1 MEPFGRVVPHR
12 GRSSQTFYKRFGI
25 IAGFAVL
32 LALLIGN
39 AVVTRRQVAIQV
51 GMGFLVSHTREVL
64 FELKQTELL
73 LVDAE
78 AEKRGFLFT
87 GNSEYLGPYRDA
99 IAQLEPQLDKIAKL
113 TADNPRQQALIPD
126 LRNQVQGKV
135 AEMAEVI
142 SLKKSGRPEAAREL
156 VLADTA
162 RLTMVRIRQT
172 IAQMEAEETAL
183 ESSRTA
189 GYQLS
194 IRRTIASI
202 YLASLIAVLGLIF
215 LGYYILRE
223 ISLREK
229 HAQELPASEAW
240 FRVTLTSIGD
250 AVIATDKEGS
260 VTFLNRVA
268 ESLTQTS
275 LAEARGR
282 NIADVF
288 PICNELTGKPV
299 ENPVQKVL
307 SEGRVIGLA
316 NHTALKRRDGTQVP
330 IQDSAAPI
338 RGEMDELIG
347 VVLVFR
353 DVSNER
359 RSEAVMRQAERLAAA
374 ARLSATMAHEVNNPL
389 QAVSSLVY
397 LARSTPEAPPS
408 MIQQLT
414 TAEEELKRI
423 AHITQQTLGFYR
435 DSHDTELI
443 DMPTLIE
450 SVFALYSNKFQSK
463 DIRIERHFGE
473 CPRIWAVSGELKQV
487 VSNLIANAADA
498 VKNKGTIAV
507 TLGSVESDGLTKLQV
522 LIEDDGAGIP
532 PEDLQHL
539 FEPFFTTK
547 KNVGTGLGLWLTR
560 EIVNR
565 YGGSIE
571 LRPRANGAAGAA
583 FSIVL
588 PTAANPLE
596 VAAGIDD
603 RSVREWS
610 KASDRSRAAQDGHI
624 PRG

>member
-1 MEPFGRVVPHR
+1 LEPFGSVVPHR
-12 GRSSQTFYKRFGI
+12 GQSAQTFYKRFGI
-25 IAGFAVL
+25 ITGFVVL

-51 GMGFLVSHTREVL
+51 GMGFWVSHTRQVL

-87 GNSEYLGPYRDA
+87 GDSEYLGPYRDA
-99 IAQLEPQLDKIAKL
+99 IAQLEPQLDRIAKL
-113 TADNPRQQALIPD
+113 TSDNPRQQAVIPD
-126 LRNQVQGKV
+126 LRNQIQGKV

-172 IAQMEAEETAL
+172 IDRMETEETAL

-189 GYQLS
+189 AYQLS
-194 IRRTIASI
+194 IRRTMASI
-202 YLASLIAVLGLIF
+202 YLASMLAALGLLF

-229 HAQELPASEAW
+229 HAQELRASEAW

-275 LAEARGR
+275 LAQAKGR
-282 NIADVF
+282 NIVEVF
-288 PICNELTGKPV
+288 PICNELTNQPV
-299 ENPVQKVL
+299 ETPVQKVL
-307 SEGRVIGLA
+307 SEGRVVGLA

-338 RGEMDELIG
+338 RGEMDELLG

-359 RSEAVMRQAERLAAA
+359 KSEVVMRQAERLAAA
-374 ARLSATMAHEVNNPL
+374 ARLSATMAHEINNPL

-397 LARSTPEAPPS
+397 LARTTPEAPPS

-414 TAEEELKRI
+414 AAEEELKRI

-435 DSHDTELI
+435 DSHVTEFI
-443 DMPTLIE
+443 DMPALIE

-473 CPRIWAVSGELKQV
+473 CPRVRAVSGELKQV
-487 VSNLIANAADA
+487 VSNLVANAADA
-498 VKNKGTIAV
+498 VGNKGTITV
-507 TLGSVESDGLTKLQV
+507 TLGFIRNDGETKLQM

-532 PEDLQHL
+532 PEHLQHL

-547 KNVGTGLGLWLTR
+547 KDVGTGLGLWLTK
-560 EIVNR
+560 EIVDR
-565 YGGSIE
+565 HGGSIE
-571 LRPRANGAAGAA
+571 VRPRVNGAAGAA
-583 FSIVL
+583 FCIVL
-588 PTAANPLE
+588 PTSAHLPE
-596 VAAGIDD
+596 VTAGN
-603 RSVREWS
+603 SEA
-610 KASDRSRAAQDGHI
+610 KTFHT
-624 PRG
+624 